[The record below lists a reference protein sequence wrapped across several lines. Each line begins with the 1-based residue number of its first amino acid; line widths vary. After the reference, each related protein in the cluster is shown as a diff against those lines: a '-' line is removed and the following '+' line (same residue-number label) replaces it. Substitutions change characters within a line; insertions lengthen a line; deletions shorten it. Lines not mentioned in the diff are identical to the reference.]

1 MMESAFLA
9 VKFGEALG
17 YEAYVGTGTE
27 EQRRRWGAVHAA
39 VGLTGG
45 QRALLGGFTR
55 RMHVLT
61 VSGVWCG
68 DCVEQVP
75 MLDHIEQASGGK
87 VVHRLVDR
95 DLHKDLSGR
104 LRVCGGDRVP
114 VVVVMSEDFDFCAL
128 LGDRSLSRYRAKAE
142 RELGAACATGL
153 VVPAGE
159 ELAATLAD
167 WVDEI
172 ERVQLM
178 LRLSPRYRK
187 KYGD

>member
-1 MMESAFLA
+1 M
-9 VKFGEALG
+9 
-17 YEAYVGTGTE
+17 
-27 EQRRRWGAVHAA
+27 W
-39 VGLTGG
+39 
-45 QRALLGGFTR
+45 
-55 RMHVLT
+55 
-61 VSGVWCG
+61 
-68 DCVEQVP
+68 
-75 MLDHIEQASGGK
+75 
-87 VVHRLVDR
+87 
-95 DLHKDLSGR
+95 
-104 LRVCGGDRVP
+104 GDRVP